1 MIKLPPQK
9 SWSEFAASIGSESVH
24 VWSTPSA
31 VSRMRDLCDWPVASE
46 PPDQLLSCNW
56 LVAVGGGRVI
66 DEAKLLRKKHPGLR
80 LAAIPTIWGSGA
92 EASPIAVWSEH
103 GKKAFLKD
111 DALLPDAVISIAG
124 IGENLSSDLVRAAC
138 GDSWAHALEG
148 FLSPLASEATRKD
161 LAEVIKRMIEV
172 GVKNDERWFKLSAL
186 ACAGQAMSSVGL
198 VHGMAHVLECPS
210 GFGHARLCAT
220 LLLPVMNFNKMK
232 SPKWPL
238 LEQHGIR
245 EGEILG
251 SLNDVFVGSDL
262 EQLKPLMQQHWRDIL
277 KDPCTRTNSA
287 LLRPD
292 DLAFF
297 LDFRL

>member
-1 MIKLPPQK
+1 MIELPPQK

-31 VSRMRDLCDWPVASE
+31 LSCVREICEWPVGSG
-46 PPDQLLSCNW
+46 PPDQLLPCDW

-66 DEAKLLRKKHPGLR
+66 DEAKLFRKKYPGLR
-80 LAAIPTIWGSGA
+80 LAAVPTIWGSGA

-111 DALLPDAVISIAG
+111 DALLPDTVIYIAG
-124 IGENLSSDLVRAAC
+124 VSEALSADLVRAAC

-148 FLSPLASEATRKD
+148 FLSPLASEDTRRD
-161 LAEVIKRMIEV
+161 LAEVMRRMIEV
-172 GVKNDERWFKLSAL
+172 GVTNDERWFELSAL

-198 VHGMAHVLECPS
+198 VHGMAHVLEDPS

-220 LLLPVMNFNKMK
+220 LLLPVVGFNRIK
-232 SPKWPL
+232 SPKWLL

-251 SLNDVFVGSDL
+251 SLNNVFVSHDF
-262 EQLKPLMQQHWRDIL
+262 EQLKPLIQEHWRDIL
-277 KDPCTRTNSA
+277 REPCTRTNSA

-292 DLAFF
+292 DLPFF
-297 LDFRL
+297 LNFQA